1 MPKNI
6 SFSGKI
12 CSGKDT
18 MGEYFKKTFPNAIQL
33 SFGNELK
40 NEAQNFIDNI
50 KKDKNYKPEDMTEEV
65 YNKLKKIAINTKNN
79 TRDHTEEMRIVLQ
92 TYGTEYRRALNKN
105 YWVNKVKKIIEDNPD
120 DLFYI
125 TDARFINEIEMLES
139 LGTFLVKLDVSEEEQ
154 LRRLEFRDSIKRKQ
168 TELKHSSETELDL
181 FDRYDFIIDTSYK
194 DSQDIFFDIM
204 REYRKF

>member
-1 MPKNI
+1 MLKNI

-18 MGEYFKKTFPNAIQL
+18 MGAYFKKAFPNAIQL

-40 NEAQNFIDNI
+40 NEAQQFIDNI
-50 KKDKNYKPEDMTEEV
+50 KKDNNYRPEDMTEEV
-65 YNKLKKIAINTKNN
+65 YEKLKKIAINTTNN

-92 TYGTEYRRALNKN
+92 TYGTEYRRTLNKD

-125 TDARFINEIEMLES
+125 TDARFVNEIEMLES
-139 LGTFLVKLDVSEEEQ
+139 LGTFLVKLDISEDEQ
-154 LRRLEFRDSIKRKQ
+154 LRRLEFRDGIKRKQ

-181 FDRYDFIIDTSYK
+181 FDRYDFIIDTSDK
-194 DSQDIFFDIM
+194 DSQDVFFDIM
-204 REYRKF
+204 KEYRKF